1 MTTDAG
7 DPTDKVGYGK
17 PPKEH
22 QFKPGQS
29 GCPTG
34 RPKKVVPYEDLVRRV
49 GNKRVVVNGEDGPQS
64 ISAIEAILT
73 RRAQKALQ
81 GTIGDSNKFTDDY
94 RKSTQG
100 LDATD
105 EVSAADREAAIHIMQ
120 TYRDAERR
128 QWEEEAAK
136 AMPS

>member
-1 MTTDAG
+1 MTSDAE
-7 DPTDKVGYGK
+7 DPDYKVGKGK

-34 RPKKVVPYEDLVRRV
+34 RPKKVVAYEDLVRRV
-49 GNKRVVVNGEDGPQS
+49 GNKQVVVNGEEGPQS

-73 RRAQKALQ
+73 RRAHKALT
-81 GTIGDSNKFTDDY
+81 GVIGDSNKFTDDY
-94 RKSTQG
+94 KKSTQG

-105 EVSAADREAAIHIMQ
+105 EVSAADREVAIHIMQ

-128 QWEEEAAK
+128 QWEAEAAK
-136 AMPS
+136 VRPS